1 MFSIEV
7 GNFLFFDKIGAITGG
22 GSGRLLPKCIAVY
35 KANRFSEKSLS
46 FAKIVA
52 EKARKIVI
60 AGIRLNRKIQ
70 KLVHRS
76 NNVVLVKMRC
86 WQPEPISKP

>member
-1 MFSIEV
+1 MFSMEV

-22 GSGRLLPKCIAVY
+22 GSDRLLPKCIAAY
-35 KANRFSEKSLS
+35 KANRFLRISL
-46 FAKIVA
+46 FLVKIVA

-60 AGIRLNRKIQ
+60 AGIRLNRKTQ

-76 NNVVLVKMRC
+76 NNVALVKMRC
-86 WQPEPISKP
+86 